1 MADPEIPQS
10 LVDDWYTM
18 KPIDQLPQW
27 KPRPETDIRTKRMLQ
42 HSEKQRKRQ
51 EDEMRKRRAERE
63 RKEREM
69 KEIAESASEY
79 SRVVA
84 EAARPANIWEA
95 GQEDNWVSYDFD
107 SMQADREPTR
117 DDHFG
122 PLSTVDTFANYNF
135 DHAYDPALPMT
146 ENREKVL
153 KCIEE
158 NPVTVVTGPTGS
170 GKTTQVPQYIMDKCA
185 AEMRHC
191 NIVCTQPR
199 KIAAVSIARR
209 VCQERNWKIGTLVG
223 YQVQMHREFSE
234 DTRLMYVTTG
244 VLLRKLVTNKHMNMY
259 THVIIDEVHERDQD
273 TDFVML
279 VVRKFLRSNSQGVK
293 VILMSATI
301 ESEMFAGYFSSVV
314 GNRLVPAPVVSVEG
328 KVYPVVE
335 FYSDDMK
342 FLGKVPSLKYEKPE
356 LDNIRIQLCGDIIR
370 HFDLVEASNPRDE
383 RFHVLNRGTV
393 LVFLPG
399 LVEITRVD
407 NYLKQELK
415 QQQLW
420 IIPLHSSITIEEQ
433 RQAFVQPQ
441 AGQRKVILSTNIAE
455 SSITI
460 PDIKYVIDFCLT
472 KELKCDLET
481 NYQALMMN
489 WASMASMT
497 QRKGR
502 AGRCSGG
509 RCYRLISRKFRDT
522 YIQEYSMPEMQ
533 RCPLDHLVLQAK
545 LLDLGEPKLI
555 LGLALQPPHLEDIEK
570 TILCLK
576 EVGALST
583 LKSGVANPYDGDLTF
598 VGRVLATLP
607 VDIHL
612 GKLIILGHVF
622 GCIEEA
628 IIVAAA
634 FSMKTFFAHP
644 YQQELDAY
652 KAKLSWADYSHS
664 DAIAALRAYQVWHSL
679 Y

>member
-1 MADPEIPQS
+1 
-10 LVDDWYTM
+10 
-18 KPIDQLPQW
+18 
-27 KPRPETDIRTKRMLQ
+27 
-42 HSEKQRKRQ
+42 
-51 EDEMRKRRAERE
+51 
-63 RKEREM
+63 
-69 KEIAESASEY
+69 
-79 SRVVA
+79 VA
-84 EAARPANIWEA
+84 
-95 GQEDNWVSYDFD
+95 
-107 SMQADREPTR
+107 
-117 DDHFG
+117 
-122 PLSTVDTFANYNF
+122 
-135 DHAYDPALPMT
+135 
-146 ENREKVL
+146 
-153 KCIEE
+153 
-158 NPVTVVTGPTGS
+158 
-170 GKTTQVPQYIMDKCA
+170 
-185 AEMRHC
+185 
-191 NIVCTQPR
+191 
-199 KIAAVSIARR
+199 
-209 VCQERNWKIGTLVG
+209 
-223 YQVQMHREFSE
+223 
-234 DTRLMYVTTG
+234 YVF
-244 VLLRKLVTNKHMNMY
+244 R
-259 THVIIDEVHERDQD
+259 
-273 TDFVML
+273 
-279 VVRKFLRSNSQGVK
+279 
-293 VILMSATI
+293 
-301 ESEMFAGYFSSVV
+301 
-314 GNRLVPAPVVSVEG
+314 
-328 KVYPVVE
+328 
-335 FYSDDMK
+335 
-342 FLGKVPSLKYEKPE
+342 
-356 LDNIRIQLCGDIIR
+356 
-370 HFDLVEASNPRDE
+370 
-383 RFHVLNRGTV
+383 
-393 LVFLPG
+393 
-399 LVEITRVD
+399 
-407 NYLKQELK
+407 
-415 QQQLW
+415 LW